1 VKQKSSRDFMR
12 HFCWILGMPKIA
24 VLGSGTGSNF
34 QALREEFGDKIVLV
48 ISDQPGAGILERAKA
63 FGIPTALEA
72 DGPDLSARILK
83 RLSGIDLICLAGYMR
98 FVKEPL
104 LSAFPNRIL
113 NIHPSL
119 LPKYPGKAAWEQA
132 LSDKAEVT
140 GCTVHYV
147 DAGIDTGEVILQ
159 EKVAVLN
166 DDTATTLHARIQI
179 AEHRV
184 YPEAVKRV
192 LKKMSGRA

>member
-1 VKQKSSRDFMR
+1 MA
-12 HFCWILGMPKIA
+12 KIA

-34 QALREEFGDKIVLV
+34 QALVEEFGDEIVLV
-48 ISDQPGAGILERAKA
+48 ISDQPGAGILEKAKA
-63 FGIPTALEA
+63 FGIPTVVEVGGA
-72 DGPDLSARILK
+72 DLSARILK
-83 RLSGIDLICLAGYMR
+83 RLGGVDLICLAGYMR
-98 FVKEPL
+98 LVKEPL

-132 LSDKAEVT
+132 LADQAEVT

-159 EKVAVLN
+159 EKVAVLI
-166 DDTATTLHARIQI
+166 DDTATTLHTRIQI

-184 YPEAVKRV
+184 YPQAVKRV
-192 LKKMSGRA
+192 LKKMSGRV

>member
-1 VKQKSSRDFMR
+1 MKHKSSRDFVR
-12 HFCWILGMPKIA
+12 CFCWIPFMAKIA

-34 QALREEFGDKIVLV
+34 QALVEEFGDEIVLV
-48 ISDQPGAGILERAKA
+48 ISDQPGAGILEKAKA
-63 FGIPTALEA
+63 FGIPTAVEVGGA
-72 DGPDLSARILK
+72 DLSARILK
-83 RLSGIDLICLAGYMR
+83 RLGGVDLICLAGYMR
-98 FVKEPL
+98 LVKEPL

-132 LSDKAEVT
+132 LADQAEVT

-159 EKVAVLN
+159 EKVEVLI

-184 YPEAVKRV
+184 YPQAVKRV
-192 LKKMSGRA
+192 LKKMSGRV

>member
-1 VKQKSSRDFMR
+1 MA
-12 HFCWILGMPKIA
+12 KIA

-34 QALREEFGDKIVLV
+34 QALMEEFGDEIVLV
-48 ISDQPGAGILERAKA
+48 ISDQPGAGILEKAKG
-63 FGIPTALEA
+63 FGIPTAVEEGGA
-72 DGPDLSARILK
+72 DLSARILK
-83 RLSGIDLICLAGYMR
+83 RLGGIDLICLAGYMR
-98 FVKEPL
+98 LVKEPL

-119 LPKYPGKAAWEQA
+119 LPKYPGKSAWEQA
-132 LSDKAEVT
+132 LADQAEVT

-159 EKVAVLN
+159 EKVAILR

>member
-1 VKQKSSRDFMR
+1 MA
-12 HFCWILGMPKIA
+12 KIA

-34 QALREEFGDKIVLV
+34 QVLLEEFGGEIELV
-48 ISDQPGAGILERAKA
+48 VSDQPEAGILEKA
-63 FGIPTALEA
+63 QAAGIPTVVEKG
-72 DGPDLSARILK
+72 GPDLSARILK
-83 RLSGIDLICLAGYMR
+83 HLENIDLICLAGFMR
-98 FVKEPL
+98 IVKEPI
-104 LSAFPNRIL
+104 LSAFADRIL

-132 LSDKAEVT
+132 LADGAEVT

-159 EKVAVLN
+159 EEVPILPG
-166 DDTATTLHARIQI
+166 DTAESLHARIQL

-184 YPEAVKRV
+184 LPEAVKLV
-192 LKKMSGRA
+192 LGKIRDEV